1 MYFLG
6 FLIYHFNRRQILL
19 TPNEEKTMCL
29 LSSIS
34 KPQSKFRLFTIY
46 GGAGVGKTSLAATFD
61 KPIFMRFEDGVQ
73 GQDVD
78 CFPVV
83 HSFADATSQL
93 MALINEQ
100 HEYKTL
106 VIDSV
111 TKAERVFIE
120 EILQSNKSNP
130 HAVESKALAKALGGY
145 GAGYQA
151 LANYH
156 QRIRNAAQILVDK
169 KDMTIVFIGHA
180 DIETVDLPDSIP
192 FNRFSL
198 KMNKQGM
205 AHYVDDVDCVAFMR
219 LETFVMTDE
228 NKKSKARS
236 SGERILQVN
245 SAASSISKNRMNIAD
260 DLTVQRGVNPF
271 KQFIGV

>member
-1 MYFLG
+1 MS
-6 FLIYHFNRRQILL
+6 LL
-19 TPNEEKTMCL
+19 NT
-29 LSSIS
+29 IS
-34 KPQSKFRLFTIY
+34 KPVDKFKLFTIY
-46 GGAGVGKTSLAATFD
+46 GGAGVGKTSLAATFE
-61 KPIFMRFEDGVQ
+61 KPIFMRFEDGVH

-83 HSFADATSQL
+83 NSFNDAVSQF

-100 HEYKTL
+100 HDYKTL

-120 EILQSNKSNP
+120 EILQSNKSNT
-130 HAVESKALAKALGGY
+130 VESKALAKALGGY

-180 DIETVDLPDSIP
+180 DIETVDLPDSQP

-260 DLTVQRGVNPF
+260 DIAVQRGVNPF
-271 KQFIGV
+271 QSYINNGVQK